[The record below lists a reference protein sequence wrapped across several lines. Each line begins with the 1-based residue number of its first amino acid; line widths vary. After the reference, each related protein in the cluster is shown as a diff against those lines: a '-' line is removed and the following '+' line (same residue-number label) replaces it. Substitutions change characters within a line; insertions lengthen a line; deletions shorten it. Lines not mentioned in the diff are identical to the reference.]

1 MSVRLSPSTPRPR
14 HPATAPDAAP
24 RARPWRAVVAACVAL
39 AAVSLLGP
47 WQPTY
52 DPWAWLLW
60 GRQITGGELD
70 TTGGPSWK
78 PLTVL
83 CTTVFSLFGDEAAPR
98 LWLVV
103 ARAGGLLAL
112 VFAFRVAAR
121 VAGPAAGVAAAC
133 ALLLVDGFASNVLRG
148 NSEGLLVAL
157 TLWAVERH
165 ADGRRRD
172 AFLLGVTAGLLRPEV
187 WAFVALYG
195 LWLVRDAWAGPAR
208 ARTVALVALP
218 AVTLPV
224 LWFVPE
230 YLGSGNLL
238 RGASRAREPVPDSPG
253 QADFPFLE
261 VFLNSADAV
270 PYPVAALGVVAV
282 AAALLG
288 RRRDEG
294 QRLVLA
300 LAVIA
305 TVLMLTVALLAQAG
319 TTGNVRYVTL
329 PAALVC
335 VLGGIGAVELV
346 QALRARLG
354 PRARWAALA
363 GVLAVSVPLLA
374 ANAERLDRQ
383 LDRAAAEGRLAAEL
397 PDVLDRAGGRDG
409 VKRCRPLFTDPFLTQ
424 LVAWHLDVR
433 GIEVGINPDL
443 PGTTI
448 APRGA
453 PADDP
458 RFPRRATTARWA
470 VRATCPP
477 A

>member
-1 MSVRLSPSTPRPR
+1 VSVRLGPSTRPR
-14 HPATAPDAAP
+14 DAAAAPEAAP
-24 RARPWRAVVAACVAL
+24 RARPWRAAVAGCLAL
-39 AAVSLLGP
+39 AALSLLGP
-47 WQPTY
+47 WEPTY

-60 GRQITGGELD
+60 GRQITGGDLD

-83 CTTVFSLFGDEAAPR
+83 LTTVFSLFGDDAAPR
-98 LWLVV
+98 LWLLV

-121 VAGPAAGVAAAC
+121 VGGPAAGVVAAGG
-133 ALLLVDGFASNVLRG
+133 LLLVDGFASNVMRG

-172 AFLLGVTAGLLRPEV
+172 AFLLGVAAGLLRPEV
-187 WAFVALYG
+187 WIFVAPYG
-195 LWLVRDAWAGPAR
+195 LWLVRGAWAGPAR
-208 ARTVALVALP
+208 ARTVALVAL
-218 AVTLPV
+218 AGVALPV

-230 YLGSGNLL
+230 WVASGSPL
-238 RGASRAREPVPDSPG
+238 RGASRAREPVPGSPG
-253 QADFPFLE
+253 EADFPFLE
-261 VFLNSADAV
+261 VFRNASDAV
-270 PYPVAALGVVAV
+270 PYPVAVLGVVAV
-282 AAALLG
+282 AAALIA
-288 RRRDEG
+288 RPRDARG
-294 QRLVLA
+294 RLVLA
-300 LAVIA
+300 LAAIA
-305 TVLMLTVALLAQAG
+305 TVLMLEVALLAQAG

-346 QALRARLG
+346 RTLRGALR

-363 GVLAVSVPLLA
+363 GVVAVSAPLLV

-397 PDVLDRAGGRDG
+397 PDVLERAGGRDA
-409 VKRCRPLFTDPFLTQ
+409 VASCRPLFTDPFLTQ
-424 LVAWHLDVR
+424 LVAYRLHVR
-433 GIEVGINPDL
+433 GIEVGIHPDP

-448 APRGA
+448 APRGVE
-453 PADDP
+453 ADDA
-458 RFPRRATTARWA
+458 RFPVRATTGRWT
-470 VRATCPP
+470 VRATCPRR
-477 A
+477 

>member
-1 MSVRLSPSTPRPR
+1 
-14 HPATAPDAAP
+14 
-24 RARPWRAVVAACVAL
+24 VVACVAL

-60 GRQITGGELD
+60 GRQIAGGGLD
-70 TTGGPSWK
+70 TAGGPSWK

-83 CTTVFSLFGDEAAPR
+83 FTTVFSAAGDDAAPL

-121 VAGPAAGVAAAC
+121 VAGPAAGIVAAG
-133 ALLLVDGFASNVLRG
+133 ALLLVDGFTSNVLRG

-172 AFLLGVTAGLLRPEV
+172 AFLLGVAAGLLRPEV
-187 WAFVALYG
+187 WVFVALYG
-195 LWLVRDAWAGPAR
+195 LWLVRDAWGGPGRGR
-208 ARTVALVALP
+208 AVALVAL
-218 AVTLPV
+218 AGVALAV

-230 YLGSGNLL
+230 WVASGSPL
-238 RGASRAREPVPDSPG
+238 RSASRAQEPVPGSPG

-261 VFLNSADAV
+261 VFVNASDAV
-270 PYPVAALGVVAV
+270 PYPVAALGVLAVAV
-282 AAALLG
+282 AILRRPRDAA
-288 RRRDEG
+288 

-319 TTGNVRYVTL
+319 FTGNVRYVTL
-329 PAALVC
+329 PASLVC

-346 QALRARLG
+346 RMLRGALG

-363 GVLAVSVPLLA
+363 GVVAVSAPLLV

-397 PDVLDRAGGRDG
+397 PDVLDRAGGREA
-409 VKRCRPLFTDPFLTQ
+409 VARCRPLFTDPFLTQ
-424 LVAWHLDVR
+424 LVAYRLHVR
-433 GIEVGINPDL
+433 GIEVGIHPDP

-448 APRGA
+448 APRGVE
-453 PADDP
+453 ADDP
-458 RFPRRATTARWA
+458 RFPVRATTGRWA
-470 VRATCPP
+470 VRATCARP
-477 A
+477 